1 MIGSQAKCLNWE
13 MVHKGEVKVERIDW
27 AKIRKKEVSKVLYH
41 GDVEGMQKM
50 EWIIYI
56 FECVT
61 ALFDEA
67 LGIEKHIFKTEMA
80 YVWQEIYSTQ
90 TSGRIK

>member
-41 GDVEGMQKM
+41 EDAEGIQKY
-50 EWIIYI
+50 EIDYLHLWVSYSI
-56 FECVT
+56 
-61 ALFDEA
+61 
-67 LGIEKHIFKTEMA
+67 
-80 YVWQEIYSTQ
+80 VWWST
-90 TSGRIK
+90 